1 MPTENMDWE
10 LYLDSD
16 GDVDLLFDSESD
28 LGLEM
33 DRPIIHGTDDYNE
46 LRHKPTIN
54 EVEIVGD
61 KTIPEILNGHW
72 LLLNG
77 MTSEERMGAT

>member
-1 MPTENMDWE
+1 MANENEDIE
-10 LYLDSD
+10 
-16 GDVDLLFDSESD
+16 LLFDSESD

-33 DRPIIHGTDDYNE
+33 DRPIIQGTDDYNE
-46 LRHKPTIN
+46 LKNRPSIN
-54 EVEIVGD
+54 DVELVGN

-77 MTSEERMGAT
+77 MTSEERVGAT